1 MSYVLSNAVRYLEH
15 PGMNGTTKAILRNL
29 LDHSDDDGTN
39 IFPSVATICEETGF
53 DRKAV
58 FKVLN
63 FLKGTFLELCETLNS
78 GRGTGKINKFK
89 LIKNNFLSSITNKKE
104 KNRVTTFLFEGK
116 LTSPQNGTS
125 YELTNAKSGTSYG
138 LTSTEKGLT
147 STESGTQLNQYSYS
161 KPNNNTKALGS
172 TKYPNET
179 PASKGSVVVPVE
191 YNGFD
196 SLPRAVPQKRLDEQ
210 PPATQ
215 SSKNANNEPQVK
227 IIELPKSIV
236 DALSAGN
243 FWNAFVN
250 FQSDLS
256 KIIQSHGEKYVLEK
270 IELMNKSSVK
280 IRNPRKWL
288 ERAIEKNYQ
297 PSANNSDNRG
307 KKEGSYWKEGLS
319 DEDKRQRDEC
329 IQWWNEFSSYD
340 KNRVLLTD
348 EFLTQKGLE
357 CQKTGDWSYFESY
370 EFYDSLAFR
379 WGVRMVK
386 QAIENAI
393 YLKKEEEK
401 RKRLEEAK
409 NLGMRVFDVILKD
422 VTASVGARN
431 AV

>member
-15 PGMNGTTKAILRNL
+15 PGMNGTTKATLRNL

-39 IFPSVATICEETGF
+39 IFPSVATICKETGL
-53 DRKAV
+53 DRKSV
-58 FKVLN
+58 FKALN
-63 FLKGTFLELCETLNS
+63 FLKGTFLELCETLNL
-78 GRGTGKINKFK
+78 GRGAGKINKFK
-89 LIKNNFLSSITNKKE
+89 LIKNNFLSFITNEKE
-104 KNRVTTFLFEGK
+104 KNRVTTFLLEGK

-125 YELTNAKSGTSYG
+125 YGLTSTESGTSYG

-147 STESGTQLNQYSYS
+147 STESGTQLNQYSYA

-172 TKYPNET
+172 TKYPELDST
-179 PASKGSVVVPVE
+179 PRGSVVVPVE

-196 SLPRAVPQKRLDEQ
+196 NLPKSPHQERLNERQ
-210 PPATQ
+210 PVSQPSRKA
-215 SSKNANNEPQVK
+215 SDNSDSKT
-227 IIELPKSIV
+227 IELPKAIV
-236 DALSAGN
+236 DALNAGN
-243 FWNAFVN
+243 FGNAFVN
-250 FQSDLS
+250 FQHDLS
-256 KIIQSHGEKYVLEK
+256 KTIKSYGEKYVLDK
-270 IELMNKSSVK
+270 IELMNKSSVE

-307 KKEGSYWKEGLS
+307 QKEGSYWKEILS

-409 NLGMRVFDVILKD
+409 NSGMSVFDVILKD

>member
-1 MSYVLSNAVRYLEH
+1 MSYVLSNVVRYLEY

-29 LDHSDDDGTN
+29 LDHADDDGAN

-58 FKVLN
+58 FKALN
-63 FLKGTFLELCETLNS
+63 FLKGTFLELCEMLNL

-89 LIKNNFLSSITNKKE
+89 LLKNNFLSSITNEKE
-104 KNRVTTFLFEGK
+104 KNRVTAFLFQDQ

-125 YELTNAKSGTSYG
+125 YGLTNTQSGTSYE

-147 STESGTQLNQYSYS
+147 STESGTQLNQYSYA

-172 TKYPNET
+172 TKYPKERPT
-179 PASKGSVVVPVE
+179 PRGGVVVPAE

-196 SLPRAVPQKRLDEQ
+196 NLPRPVPQKRLNEQ

-227 IIELPKSIV
+227 IIELPKSVV

-250 FQSDLS
+250 IQNDLS
-256 KIIQSHGEKYVLEK
+256 KIIQSYGEKYILEK
-270 IELMNKSSVK
+270 IELMNKSSVE

-297 PSANNSDNRG
+297 QSDNRSENRNQR
-307 KKEGSYWKEGLS
+307 EGSYWKEGLT
-319 DEDKRQRDEC
+319 DEDRRQRDEC
-329 IQWWNEFSSYD
+329 IQWWNEFSDYD
-340 KNRVLLTD
+340 KDQVLLSD
-348 EFLTQKGLE
+348 EFLTKKGRE
-357 CQKTGDWSYFESY
+357 CQKSRDWSYFESY

-379 WGVRMVK
+379 WGVRWIK
-386 QAIENAI
+386 QAKESAI
-393 YLKKEEEK
+393 SAKKEEERI
-401 RKRLEEAK
+401 RKVKEAK
-409 NLGMRVFDVILKD
+409 MAGVSVFDVILEKVKAD
-422 VTASVGARN
+422 VGVRN
-431 AV
+431 AI